1 MPTGA
6 KRAGISG
13 LAVAIAATG
22 GYLVYSGIRNVS
34 PLAGLRDLARGKLPA
49 GQAPV
54 VTAVTFTEA
63 MGPADPGAA
72 GSGGGGVLGTARGG
86 AIVTAARKYMGIR
99 YRWGSANPSSGFDC
113 SGLVTWVLH
122 RDIGID
128 LSRWPGCNNTHT
140 VSGQFYVTSGL
151 RTVSRSS

>member
-72 GSGGGGVLGTARGG
+72 GSGGGGVLGTARCDNQQPI
-86 AIVTAARKYMGIR
+86 AVLRRHLVRVHFIRQLYRPHEPPCRPLAAVH
-99 YRWGSANPSSGFDC
+99 S
-113 SGLVTWVLH
+113 
-122 RDIGID
+122 
-128 LSRWPGCNNTHT
+128 
-140 VSGQFYVTSGL
+140 L
-151 RTVSRSS
+151 RRELA